1 MKYKTLII
9 TTILT
14 TSFISC
20 TNDSESDLLNP
31 TTATVIS
38 YTNFTKSVI
47 TNNCTSCH
55 ADTPINGASISLT
68 TYNNVKDA
76 IQNSG
81 LIDRISR
88 TQGAPGMMP
97 NGGARLP
104 QNTIDKIIQWRDEGF
119 LE

>member
-1 MKYKTLII
+1 MRYKTLII
-9 TTILT
+9 LGILT
-14 TSFISC
+14 ISC

-31 TTATVIS
+31 PIPEALS
-38 YTNFTKSVI
+38 YTNFTRSVI

-55 ADTPINGASISLT
+55 GNPPTNGASISLT
-68 TYNNVKDA
+68 TYSNVKDA
-76 IQNSG
+76 VQNSG
-81 LIDRISR
+81 VIDRISR

-97 NGGARLP
+97 NGGTRLS